1 MTMLPFII
9 AIIYYNCIKWK
20 LKQRKYWHTNNTKY
34 AWISRWSYDTISF
47 GMPKISGYVKT
58 FKHKCGD
65 KNKSFKLIS
74 LCIDD
79 DKLLEKYKTIRT
91 KTEDLKNIKLDAS
104 LVYHDRYIKTKTKTY
119 SDKVCTNFCVLNV
132 REDGVECEFF
142 TVTSVDFLLLYEKNI
157 TCNYI

>member
-1 MTMLPFII
+1 M
-9 AIIYYNCIKWK
+9 
-20 LKQRKYWHTNNTKY
+20 
-34 AWISRWSYDTISF
+34 
-47 GMPKISGYVKT
+47 SGYVKT

-142 TVTSVDFLLLYEKNI
+142 AVTSVDFLLLYEKNI

>member
-1 MTMLPFII
+1 
-9 AIIYYNCIKWK
+9 
-20 LKQRKYWHTNNTKY
+20 
-34 AWISRWSYDTISF
+34 
-47 GMPKISGYVKT
+47 MPKMSGYVKT

-157 TCNYI
+157 TCNYIQKIVLLKNIVILMTSVIKDSNKFYPQLFLEEKLHDE